1 MRAVALDEV
10 GVVERSR
17 AWTRLFWMSVA
28 ALDEVVVEE
37 RRCAWTKSAGL

>member
-28 ALDEVVVEE
+28 ALDEVVEE

>member
-28 ALDEVVVEE
+28 ALDEVVEE
-37 RRCAWTKSAGL
+37 RHSALTKSAGL

>member
-1 MRAVALDEV
+1 MRAVALDVV

-17 AWTRLFWMSVA
+17 AWTRLFWIGVA
-28 ALDEVVVEE
+28 ALDEVVEE

>member
-17 AWTRLFWMSVA
+17 AWTRLFWMSVT
-28 ALDEVVVEE
+28 ALDEVVEK